1 MELREKIEM
10 KVKWRKLIANILIWA
25 IAEVALN
32 FIGLDTLADYSEFIQ
47 DRHKIVYIVT
57 RSHQVAFKF

>member
-1 MELREKIEM
+1 M

-32 FIGLDTLADYSEFIQ
+32 FIGLDTLADYGEFVFDQ
-47 DRHKIVYIVT
+47 HKVVQIVM
-57 RSHQVAFKF
+57 RLRDL